1 MKTIIV
7 GLGIQGNK
15 RKKFIKKSEYYAS
28 VDNKNK
34 RAEYHSLKKVPTRN
48 YNNAILCIPDN
59 QKNEQLKYLLKNNK
73 NVMIEKPLK
82 LKKKSDYKLI
92 EKAAKKKKLHIY
104 TAYNHRFEP
113 HIISIKNI
121 LKKKKIGKI
130 YSCRLFYGNG
140 TSKLVRKS
148 NWKDKGNGVIDDLC
162 SHLID
167 ICIFW
172 FGIKK
177 IKKFKMISNNKFENK
192 SIDHAVIVSNQKN
205 FRIELEATY
214 CMWKNTFS
222 CDILGSKGSLHID
235 GLCKWGPSMLKE
247 RYRTFPSGR
256 PKEIVKI
263 LKKKDPTW
271 KLEYNFFKKNI
282 KKKSLTNL
290 KNDLKIFSILKSL
303 R

>member
-1 MKTIIV
+1 
-7 GLGIQGNK
+7 
-15 RKKFIKKSEYYAS
+15 
-28 VDNKNK
+28 
-34 RAEYHSLKKVPTRN
+34 
-48 YNNAILCIPDN
+48 
-59 QKNEQLKYLLKNNK
+59 
-73 NVMIEKPLK
+73 
-82 LKKKSDYKLI
+82 
-92 EKAAKKKKLHIY
+92 
-104 TAYNHRFEP
+104 
-113 HIISIKNI
+113 
-121 LKKKKIGKI
+121 
-130 YSCRLFYGNG
+130 
-140 TSKLVRKS
+140 
-148 NWKDKGNGVIDDLC
+148 
-162 SHLID
+162 
-167 ICIFW
+167 
-172 FGIKK
+172 
-177 IKKFKMISNNKFENK
+177 MISNNKFENK

-290 KNDLKIFSILKSL
+290 KNDLKIFSILKGL